1 MLTSVE
7 QMGPGQPV
15 SSVNVD
21 TVLRGIAQAR
31 HVRSAGARRPR
42 VGLTAVTDG
51 ADDSY
56 GDEGSE
62 GVVEENDDDGD
73 GDELDAEIE
82 ESPDFLAAVAQL
94 RKEFRKKGKA
104 KKKKGKG
111 AGHGQTSKP
120 KGHGGASSGKCQWT
134 GLDASGDPKCF
145 KLKDNKKCPKK
156 HTEEDL
162 AQARAA
168 LQKKGLVPCF
178 NAFDASSGNGFEAIT
193 RALGSS
199 GISDTGAKK
208 AVAGDRMIG
217 RHLKRLRCLG
227 LYSMVKELP
236 RPSNQTFQFGG
247 GTKTAIRRLKIPFC
261 VRTQLEDVSTHGA
274 APQAP
279 PVVNQ
284 LSRPE
289 MARALAS
296 GEDYTVRSDCG
307 KYEDRWSLLV
317 VSVVPG
323 WLPLLFGYAS
333 MAHHRLA
340 VRKLP

>member
-1 MLTSVE
+1 M
-7 QMGPGQPV
+7 
-15 SSVNVD
+15 
-21 TVLRGIAQAR
+21 
-31 HVRSAGARRPR
+31 
-42 VGLTAVTDG
+42 
-51 ADDSY
+51 
-56 GDEGSE
+56 
-62 GVVEENDDDGD
+62 
-73 GDELDAEIE
+73 
-82 ESPDFLAAVAQL
+82 
-94 RKEFRKKGKA
+94 
-104 KKKKGKG
+104 
-111 AGHGQTSKP
+111 
-120 KGHGGASSGKCQWT
+120 
-134 GLDASGDPKCF
+134 
-145 KLKDNKKCPKK
+145 
-156 HTEEDL
+156 
-162 AQARAA
+162 
-168 LQKKGLVPCF
+168 PCF
-178 NAFDASSGNGFEAIT
+178 NAFDASSGKGFEAIT

-217 RHLKRLRCLG
+217 RHMKRLRRLG
-227 LYSMVKELP
+227 IHGMVKDLP
-236 RPSNQTFQFGG
+236 RPTNQTFQFGG

-279 PVVNQ
+279 PVGSQ